1 MRSFLIIALIIL
13 YVVATLPALLIFYL
27 ISRKDPKKA
36 ERGVHVCMSWLLKAI
51 TFIAGT
57 DLIVR
62 GLENVPE
69 DKPVLYISNHSSYF
83 DIIFTYP
90 LCKLPTAYVAKS
102 DLQKIPFFSIWGT
115 LMRCLFF
122 DRSDAKS
129 SLQMIKDGMENL
141 KTDTSVYIFPEGR
154 RNKNKGGLPL
164 NEFHDGSFK
173 MAQRSGAPVIPVSIK
188 TGSDV
193 WEAHMP
199 WVYKRT
205 VTITYGKPVYIKDLS
220 SDDQKHIGSYMQKLI
235 ERMLLNS

>member
-1 MRSFLIIALIIL
+1 MRSFLIIALIIV
-13 YVVATLPALLIFYL
+13 YVIVTLPALLVFYI
-27 ISRKDPKKA
+27 ISRKNPKKA
-36 ERGVHVCMSWLLKAI
+36 ERGVHVCMSWLLNAI

-57 DLIVR
+57 DLIIH
-62 GLENVPE
+62 GLENVP
-69 DKPVLYISNHSSYF
+69 DDRPVLYISNHSSYF

-90 LCKLPTAYVAKS
+90 LCKLPTSYVAKS

-129 SLQMIKDGMENL
+129 SLQMIKDGTENL
-141 KTDTSVYIFPEGR
+141 KTDTSVYIFPEGK
-154 RNKNKGGLPL
+154 RNKNEGGLPL

-199 WVYKRT
+199 WVYKKT
-205 VTITYGKPVYIKDLS
+205 VTITYGEPIYIKDLDS
-220 SDDQKHIGSYMQKLI
+220 ESQKHIGSYMKGII